1 MTRLSERTWYRVLAC
16 TLGMLASIGLVR
28 YAYSPLVPA
37 MIDQDW
43 LSSSQVGYLGT
54 VNFIGNFIGA
64 IVCAWLSRRF
74 TGGVVC
80 RIALLIGFISVGL
93 SAIDFGP
100 WWLAGCR
107 FMAGLT
113 AAGGM
118 ILTPALVAQGVAE
131 KLGGKLISIVFAGSG
146 LGVILLSLTLPLV
159 AGEDPTWGWLY
170 TAALTLVCLIIA
182 WPGLRTRISDSQSTS
197 EGTQQKVYRGKLIL
211 LGTAYLFAA
220 AAIVPHSIY
229 LAAYIHE
236 VLKQPISFSMMVY
249 AIYGVGIMLGG
260 PVMGGVVSRL
270 VGRYIA
276 LALCMLIGLAAALMV
291 LFTTDIWTAVASGLV
306 LGIAQMGYASI
317 ITHRVL
323 VLAGSAGHIK
333 WWGRLTIIFNVSMA
347 AAAFAM
353 GYMIHLGMGYLAGF
367 WMAAGCFVAAFIFAL
382 TVTVPKGI
390 DSRI

>member
-1 MTRLSERTWYRVLAC
+1 MTTLSERTWYRVLAC

-37 MIDQDW
+37 MIDHHW

-54 VNFIGNFIGA
+54 VNFIGNVIGA
-64 IVCAWLSRRF
+64 FLCAWLSRRF

-80 RIALLIGFISVGL
+80 RVALLIGLVSVGL

-107 FMAGLT
+107 LMAGLT

-118 ILTPALVAQGVAE
+118 ILTPALVAQGVRHDQRA
-131 KLGGKLISIVFAGSG
+131 KLISTVFAGSG

-159 AGEDPTWGWLY
+159 AGESPALGWLY
-170 TAALTLVCLIIA
+170 TAALTLACLVIA
-182 WPGLRTRISDSQSTS
+182 WPGLKTRITSDSSSKTAEQT
-197 EGTQQKVYRGKLIL
+197 VYRGRLVL
-211 LGTAYLFAA
+211 LGIAYLFAA

-229 LAAYIHE
+229 LAAYIHV

-249 AIYGVGIMLGG
+249 AIYGLGIMLGG
-260 PVMGGVVSRL
+260 PLMGSLVSRFI
-270 VGRYIA
+270 GRY
-276 LALCMLIGLAAALMV
+276 LTLVLCMIIGMIAALMI
-291 LFTTDIWTAVASGLV
+291 LFTTGVWVAVASGLV
-306 LGIAQMGYASI
+306 IGIAQMGYASI
-317 ITHRVL
+317 VTQRVL
-323 VLAGSAGHIK
+323 ALAGPGGHIK
-333 WWGRLTIIFNVSMA
+333 WWSRLTILFNISMA

-367 WMAAGCFVAAFIFAL
+367 WMAAGCFAASMIFAFM
-382 TVTVPKGI
+382 VTIPKGI
-390 DSRI
+390 NSKV